1 LQNNDLPQ
9 DKEELH
15 TIVGEE
21 QENIGSD
28 QELLTNKEKK
38 TSNVRNKRMTVVIKR
53 QQKVNQTKNNKTKVS
68 ETKQTM
74 TTRSRTKRELPSHLE
89 LKVIRPDFN
98 PEAPPKR
105 GRPKK
110 YELRPQTVSAKVKN
124 PPRRYPCPFNG
135 CEYVAKYRVILF
147 LFQFQNHF
155 ILNPIISY

>member
-1 LQNNDLPQ
+1 MQNNDLPQ

-110 YELRPQTVSAKVKN
+110 IRTQTTNSIGQSEEPSAPLSLSFQWLRIC
-124 PPRRYPCPFNG
+124 R
-135 CEYVAKYRVILF
+135 
-147 LFQFQNHF
+147 
-155 ILNPIISY
+155 

>member
-1 LQNNDLPQ
+1 MPQ
-9 DKEELH
+9 DEEELLA
-15 TIVGEE
+15 IDSEE
-21 QENIGSD
+21 QENLGSD
-28 QELLTNKEKK
+28 QELLTSKEKK
-38 TSNVRNKRMTVVIKR
+38 TSKKTTVVIKR

-135 CEYVAKYRVILF
+135 CEYVAKYRVIWF
-147 LFQFQNHF
+147 LFQFQNPKLVF
-155 ILNPIISY
+155 FNFESNF